1 MGTADF
7 ADAADLNCGTFGT
20 RKSWPL
26 AHLQSAHWFCLFIC
40 ANLRHLR
47 FQSSCVCHPFAR
59 AVVSHADIA
68 VTAASASVAFVTLNR
83 PKQVNAVK
91 LSMWRDLK
99 PILHDL
105 QRREDVRVIV
115 LTGAGGNFSAGA
127 DIKEFAQNRMDP
139 EQGMVYEHHYVGAV
153 EAVRSCAKP
162 TIAAVTGNCM
172 GGACA
177 LAMACDFRFAD
188 ATARFAIPAA
198 KLGVVY
204 GLPECTLLVALV
216 GVANA
221 KRILYT
227 GDPVGADE
235 AFRMGLVDERVAGP
249 VTDAALAFAAKLAA
263 NAPLSLAGSK
273 RILNALA
280 RGDAWAH
287 QDEFHGLMEGAV
299 VSEDYR
305 EGALAF
311 VEKRRPKFK
320 GR

>member
-1 MGTADF
+1 M
-7 ADAADLNCGTFGT
+7 
-20 RKSWPL
+20 
-26 AHLQSAHWFCLFIC
+26 
-40 ANLRHLR
+40 
-47 FQSSCVCHPFAR
+47 
-59 AVVSHADIA
+59 SHADIL
-68 VTAASASVAFVTLNR
+68 VTVEPASVAFVTLNR

-99 PILHDL
+99 PILQDL
-105 QRREDVRVIV
+105 QGRDDVRVIV

-127 DIKEFAQNRMDP
+127 DIKEFAQNRMGA
-139 EQGMVYEHHYVGAV
+139 EQGLVYEHHYVAAV
-153 EAVRSCAKP
+153 EAVRACAKP

-227 GDPVGADE
+227 GDPVTAAE
-235 AFRMGLVDERVAGP
+235 AFRMGLVDERVEGP
-249 VTDAALAFAAKLAA
+249 VTEAAVAFAMKLAA
-263 NAPLSLAGSK
+263 NAPLSIAGSK
-273 RILNALA
+273 RILNSLA
-280 RGDAWAH
+280 RGDARARVE
-287 QDEFHGLMEGAV
+287 EFLSLAEGAV
-299 VSEDYR
+299 KSEDYR
-305 EGALAF
+305 EGTLAF
-311 VEKRRPKFK
+311 VEKRKPRFK
-320 GR
+320 GH

>member
-1 MGTADF
+1 M
-7 ADAADLNCGTFGT
+7 
-20 RKSWPL
+20 
-26 AHLQSAHWFCLFIC
+26 
-40 ANLRHLR
+40 
-47 FQSSCVCHPFAR
+47 
-59 AVVSHADIA
+59 SHTDIL
-68 VTAASASVAFVTLNR
+68 VTVEPSSVAFVTLNR

-99 PILHDL
+99 PILHEL
-105 QRREDVRVIV
+105 QGREDVRVIV

-127 DIKEFAQNRMDP
+127 DIKEFAQNRMGA
-139 EQGMVYEHHYVGAV
+139 EQGLLYEHHYVSAV
-153 EAVRSCAKP
+153 EAVRACAKP

-227 GDPVGADE
+227 GDAVTAAE
-235 AFRMGLVDERVAGP
+235 AFRMGLVDERVEGP
-249 VTDAALAFAAKLAA
+249 VTDAAEAFAMKLAA

-273 RILNALA
+273 CILNSLA
-280 RGDAWAH
+280 RGDAWARG
-287 QDEFHGLMEGAV
+287 DEFRELAEGAV
-299 VSEDYR
+299 KSEDYR

-311 VEKRRPKFK
+311 VEKRKPQFK